1 MVNGYALGGG
11 LELAMACHL
20 RVAADNARLGQPEV
34 NLGLI
39 PGFGGTQRLLRLA
52 GRAATLELC
61 LLGTPIDAA
70 RALQLGL
77 VNRVV
82 PAADLES
89 ETMKLAAQLA
99 SAAPLALRGV
109 LDAVVLGGECGIEE
123 GLQFETA
130 QFALLFASED
140 MREGTDAFLMA
151 QATSSRTAEP
161 RPAMAPSTESD
172 RRTGCTAPTVAGAVA
187 RERPRWRLAGR
198 PDGLRPQDDD
208 EDAPIAETQARHRGA
223 WAARERHRAR
233 ESRLAG
239 RAAEARRAT
248 FGPEAS
254 GHHQRFAGRAGVGG
268 CSARSRRCRAPQ
280 DRPCPRPPPRRA
292 GAMRVHAQPE
302 TSGMSVR
309 KSDGGRR
316 RAGQGGRACD
326 EVRRR
331 QAGRP
336 TQEERRAAGRPD
348 EGRRD
353 RGDVRAPAGAQ
364 PASDHRAGIHH
375 AVRVAGRGDPVGAGH
390 RRQR

>member
-1 MVNGYALGGG
+1 MTASPVLSRDADGVRVLTIDRPDKLNALNRQTLEALDAAFAAAGEDPAVRAVVLTGSGGKAFVAGADIAEMNALTAIEGREFSLLGQRLMRRIERLPKPVIAMVNGYALGGG

-20 RVAADNARLGQPEV
+20 HVAADSARLGQPEV

-140 MREGTDAFLMA
+140 MREGTDAFLA
-151 QATSSRTAEP
+151 KRK
-161 RPAMAPSTESD
+161 
-172 RRTGCTAPTVAGAVA
+172 
-187 RERPRWRLAGR
+187 
-198 PDGLRPQDDD
+198 PQF
-208 EDAPIAETQARHRGA
+208 QNR
-223 WAARERHRAR
+223 
-233 ESRLAG
+233 
-239 RAAEARRAT
+239 
-248 FGPEAS
+248 
-254 GHHQRFAGRAGVGG
+254 
-268 CSARSRRCRAPQ
+268 
-280 DRPCPRPPPRRA
+280 
-292 GAMRVHAQPE
+292 
-302 TSGMSVR
+302 
-309 KSDGGRR
+309 
-316 RAGQGGRACD
+316 
-326 EVRRR
+326 
-331 QAGRP
+331 
-336 TQEERRAAGRPD
+336 
-348 EGRRD
+348 
-353 RGDVRAPAGAQ
+353 
-364 PASDHRAGIHH
+364 
-375 AVRVAGRGDPVGAGH
+375 
-390 RRQR
+390 